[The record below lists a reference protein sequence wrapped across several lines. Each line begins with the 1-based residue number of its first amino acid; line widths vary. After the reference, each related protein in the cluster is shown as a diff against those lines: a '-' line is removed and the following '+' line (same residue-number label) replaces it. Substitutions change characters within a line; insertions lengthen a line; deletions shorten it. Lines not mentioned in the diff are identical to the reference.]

1 MNVKKQELF
10 WNPVDKKADNM
21 YTEQVHSDER
31 MMHSEILL

>member
-21 YTEQVHSDER
+21 YTEQVHSDVR
-31 MMHSEILL
+31 TMHSEILL

>member
-21 YTEQVHSDER
+21 YTEQVHSDVR
-31 MMHSEILL
+31 IMHSEILL